1 MIDERYPAAFLD
13 ECREIL
19 KDEFPAFLRALAL
32 PPRRALRL
40 NPQRNGAEQA
50 AAPFLPDGAPRVPW
64 EPLGRYL
71 AADAKPGAGIAHAAG
86 AFYLQD
92 ASAMAPVAALDPR
105 PGERVLDLCAAPG
118 GKSGQIAA
126 RLNGRGF
133 LLSNEIEFSRARILL
148 GNLERLGV
156 ANAFVTSASAEA
168 LARVLPAFFD
178 RVLVDAPCSGEGM
191 FRRDPEAASQWN
203 PDAPAGCAAR
213 QTAILNDAARMVR
226 PGGKLVYSTCTF
238 NRLEN
243 EGTVREFLR
252 AHPDFEPD
260 TFDLP
265 GVGAS
270 QGGCLRLWPHRIEGE
285 GHFLARFTRKP
296 EESSL
301 RNRSLPEVRAFPER
315 ERFESEAFS
324 VRAQIN
330 DDVSSEARAAAE
342 SGHIESET
350 FSVRAQINDGAPSE
364 ARATAESGRI
374 ESETFPVRALTEAR
388 ASAESG
394 RVESE
399 TSSVRAQINDGAPSE
414 ARATAESGRV
424 ESETF
429 SVRALPEVRATAESG
444 RIEFETFSVRAQIKD
459 DASSEARASAEIGYF
474 EPETFPVRASAG
486 GERFESP
493 NARLRTDNF
502 RRAPAPKSRAA
513 ASRAPRGKEAPKPDL
528 SEFVRALPEGE
539 IVVDG
544 DEVRLVSAL
553 APNPAKLTGVRVLR
567 AGLPL
572 ATLGRS
578 HIEPAHALAM
588 ALDPETAQQTID
600 LTDEQAASYLSGEAF
615 PVDAPSGWTLAA
627 WRGLPLGWCKI
638 TGGTLKNHLPKG
650 LRRRG

>member
-1 MIDERYPAAFLD
+1 MTDERCPAAFSDEDPRGGFPAPGVDSDKSKEIEMIDERYPAAFLD

-64 EPLGRYL
+64 EVLGRYL

-156 ANAFVTSASAEA
+156 TNAFVTSAPAEA

-213 QTAILNDAARMVR
+213 QTAILNDAAHMVR

-265 GVGAS
+265 GIGTS
-270 QGGCLRLWPHRIEGE
+270 RDGCLRLWPHRIEGE
-285 GHFLARFTRKP
+285 GHFLARFTRKG
-296 EESSL
+296 EETCA
-301 RNRSLPEVRAFPER
+301 RNVSLPEVRASV
-315 ERFESEAFS
+315 ESRR
-324 VRAQIN
+324 V
-330 DDVSSEARAAAE
+330 
-342 SGHIESET
+342 ESET

-374 ESETFPVRALTEAR
+374 ESETFPVRA
-388 ASAESG
+388 SKGSG
-394 RVESE
+394 
-399 TSSVRAQINDGAPSE
+399 
-414 ARATAESGRV
+414 
-424 ESETF
+424 
-429 SVRALPEVRATAESG
+429 
-444 RIEFETFSVRAQIKD
+444 
-459 DASSEARASAEIGYF
+459 
-474 EPETFPVRASAG
+474 
-486 GERFESP
+486 RFESP
-493 NARLRTDNF
+493 NARLRTDNS
-502 RRAPAPKSRAA
+502 RRASAPKGRAA

-553 APNPAKLTGVRVLR
+553 APDPAKLTGVRVLR

-588 ALDPETAQQTID
+588 ALDPETARQTID
-600 LTDEQAASYLSGEAF
+600 LTDEQAASHLSGEAF
-615 PVDAPSGWTLAA
+615 PVDAPTGWTLAA

>member
-156 ANAFVTSASAEA
+156 TNAFVTSAPAEA
-168 LARVLPAFFD
+168 LARALPAFFD

-260 TFDLP
+260 AFDLP

-270 QGGCLRLWPHRIEGE
+270 QDGCLRLWPHRIEGE
-285 GHFLARFTRKP
+285 GHFLARFTRKG
-296 EESSL
+296 EETCA
-301 RNRSLPEVRAFPER
+301 RNVSLPEVRASV
-315 ERFESEAFS
+315 ESRR
-324 VRAQIN
+324 V
-330 DDVSSEARAAAE
+330 
-342 SGHIESET
+342 ESET
-350 FSVRAQINDGAPSE
+350 FSVRVQINDGAPSE

-374 ESETFPVRALTEAR
+374 ESETF
-388 ASAESG
+388 
-394 RVESE
+394 
-399 TSSVRAQINDGAPSE
+399 SVRAPSE
-414 ARATAESGRV
+414 ARATVESGRV

-429 SVRALPEVRATAESG
+429 SVRA
-444 RIEFETFSVRAQIKD
+444 QIND

-486 GERFESP
+486 GERFEAP
-493 NARLRTDNF
+493 NAKLRTDNF

-588 ALDPETAQQTID
+588 ALDPEIARQTID

-615 PVDAPSGWTLAA
+615 PVDAPTGWTLAA